1 MKIGINNIFT
11 SSWFIFMLLSSGYL
25 TYLSYE
31 RNIITSDVILVV
43 KLTMGFM
50 IVLFIGLL
58 FFTLYKF
65 RILFIYNSRII
76 SITPFLLK
84 IEKVDLK
91 NVKRIKWSNF
101 YSFQSW
107 LYREVNITS
116 SSGTISFSDLEFE
129 NFDSLTN
136 QFTNTN
142 NKSKKK
148 EIDLKQAKSN
158 LSSIN
163 FNIYLLSGFLI
174 FLIFNT
180 IFNSGLHIIIIIFY
194 FCLGLFLYASIK
206 RKIKYSRIMKSEL

>member
-11 SSWFIFMLLSSGYL
+11 SSWFILMLLSSGTL
-25 TYLSYE
+25 TYFSFDK
-31 RNIITSDVILVV
+31 NVFTSDLFFVGKFI
-43 KLTMGFM
+43 MGFM
-50 IVLFIGLL
+50 IVLFIGFF

-65 RILFIYNSRII
+65 RILFIYNNRII

-84 IEKVDLK
+84 IQKVDLS

-129 NFDSLTN
+129 NFDSLTD

-142 NKSKKK
+142 NKSKK
-148 EIDLKQAKSN
+148 EVIDLEQAKTN

-163 FNIYLLSGFLI
+163 FSIYLLSGFLI
-174 FLIFNT
+174 IMIYNT
-180 IFNSGLHIIIIIFY
+180 IFNSGFHIIIIIFY

-206 RKIKYSRIMKSEL
+206 RKIKYRRIMKSE

>member
-1 MKIGINNIFT
+1 
-11 SSWFIFMLLSSGYL
+11 MLLSSGYL

-50 IVLFIGLL
+50 IVLFIGLF

-65 RILFIYNSRII
+65 RILFIYNNRII
-76 SITPFLLK
+76 SISPFLLK

-91 NVKRIKWSNF
+91 NVQTIKWSVF
-101 YSFQSW
+101 YSFKST
-107 LYREVNITS
+107 LYREVKITTS
-116 SSGTISFSDLEFE
+116 AVTISFSDLEFE

-180 IFNSGLHIIIIIFY
+180 IFNSGFHIIIFIFY

-206 RKIKYSRIMKSEL
+206 RKIKYRRIMKSE